1 VLVSAC
7 RALVFF
13 LLGFLKDLRKL
24 PPPDARPTGDPCRT
38 VSHKTEFSYLNPNL
52 MVPKIHS
59 ITLNVQT
66 KRQTSS
72 FSCKPQ

>member
-7 RALVFF
+7 RALKFS
-13 LLGFLKDLRKL
+13 LGFLNDLRRL
-24 PPPDARPTGDPCRT
+24 APPDARPTGDPCRT

-52 MVPKIHS
+52 MVPTLHS
-59 ITLNVQT
+59 ITLIIRP
-66 KRQTSS
+66 KGRQF